1 MKKIGYTFWYQ
12 QNASAKTRVSIV
24 VTKIQ
29 NPRRFA
35 SVRDWFIFLHEFV
48 VCLRCKS
55 IEKRLYHFWKIMTQ
69 ILALRTTISY
79 LIATVLL
86 WIACPCSGF
95 AQTHILG
102 EWQIMEAKNTQG
114 QSYFGTVSIQ
124 PLGLSAYLLNWKTS
138 AGDYTGLGLMQGTQL
153 CVGWGVQN
161 VPFGVVIYKIESDKL
176 IGAWTATGQDGRV
189 GVEVAT
195 RVRAGIDSEQYIEG
209 KYDVYGENPIA
220 NAAYEGII
228 TITRNSDADMYDL
241 AWNLGTTKYNGIGLR
256 KGNYLYVGWGFNE
269 AFGVI
274 VYEMAQRSQA
284 QGTWALPKTNTTG
297 IENIRKK

>member
-1 MKKIGYTFWYQ
+1 MT
-12 QNASAKTRVSIV
+12 
-24 VTKIQ
+24 
-29 NPRRFA
+29 
-35 SVRDWFIFLHEFV
+35 LHRQ
-48 VCLRCKS
+48 LRLHS
-55 IEKRLYHFWKIMTQ
+55 SR
-69 ILALRTTISY
+69 
-79 LIATVLL
+79 IATFVLL
-86 WIACPCSGF
+86 WIAGF
-95 AQTHILG
+95 SSSIAQVHILG

-114 QSYFGTVSIQ
+114 QSYFGTVNIQ
-124 PLGLSAYLLNWKTS
+124 ALGLSAYLLNWKTS

-153 CVGWGVQN
+153 CVGWGVPN

-209 KYDVYGENPIA
+209 KYDVFGENPIT
-220 NAAYEGII
+220 NTAYEGTI

-241 AWNLGTTKYNGIGLR
+241 AWNLGSVRYNGTGLR
-256 KGNYLYVGWGFNE
+256 KGNYLYVGWGYNE

-274 VYEMAQRSQA
+274 VYETAQRSQA
-284 QGTWALPKTNTTG
+284 QGIWALPKTNSTG